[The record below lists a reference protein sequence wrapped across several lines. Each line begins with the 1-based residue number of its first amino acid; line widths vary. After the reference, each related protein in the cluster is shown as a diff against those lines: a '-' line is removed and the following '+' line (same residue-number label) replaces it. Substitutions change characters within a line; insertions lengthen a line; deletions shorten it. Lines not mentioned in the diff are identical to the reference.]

1 MKPVSIFVC
10 AIVVALG
17 GANAAHAQTAIPPGG
32 SQFNPPVP
40 APPPPPKIAVPTV
53 PQMNAPMQQN
63 YAPAPRSSFGDR
75 IQNCLDEGAAAGLGA
90 NQRSAYSRSCAN

>member
-17 GANAAHAQTAIPPGG
+17 GANAAHAQTTISPGG
-32 SQFNPPVP
+32 SQFSPPVP
-40 APPPPPKIAVPTV
+40 APPPPPKISVPIV

-75 IQNCLDEGAAAGLGA
+75 IQTCLDEGAATGLGA